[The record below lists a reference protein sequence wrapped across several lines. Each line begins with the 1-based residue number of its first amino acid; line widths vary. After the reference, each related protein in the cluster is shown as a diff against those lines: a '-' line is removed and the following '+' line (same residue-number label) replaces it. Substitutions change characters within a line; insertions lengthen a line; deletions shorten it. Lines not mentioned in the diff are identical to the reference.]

1 MKQQRYTDEFRRE
14 AIRHSCLT
22 RWAPHMAP
30 YTLGYLAG
38 HSDMNVTKRYIHPD
52 DETVKA
58 AFDRAKNLPNLP
70 ARSLSGIRGLQP
82 RINNLQTRDGS

>member
-70 ARSLSGIRGLQP
+70 ASPPSSPPTLKTTASRGSKKKL
-82 RINNLQTRDGS
+82 